1 MADILIRASDRDGG
15 GGPFCDEGTH
25 FYRGN
30 RLKDVAQGDRVY
42 FVAKGTDH
50 GQPKGT
56 GAIIAYATFQDYRDF
71 TGEYTEAGQAKIGT
85 KLAYIVQGPWTRIK
99 PPVSLT
105 GGYTGA
111 WRTRYVRTV
120 PGLEQKL
127 RDANA
132 K

>member
-1 MADILIRASDRDGG
+1 MEASA
-15 GGPFCDEGTH
+15 PFATKAH
-25 FYRGN
+25 TFYRGN

-42 FVAKGTDH
+42 FVARGADH

-56 GAIIAYATFQDYRDF
+56 GAIIAYAIFQDYRDVRE
-71 TGEYTEAGQAKIGT
+71 EYTEAGQTKIGI
-85 KLAYIVQGPWTRIK
+85 KPAYIVQGPWTRIK

-105 GGYTGA
+105 GGYTGN
-111 WRTRYVRTV
+111 WRARYVRTV

-127 RDANA
+127 RDATA

>member
-15 GGPFCDEGTH
+15 VGRFCDEGTH

-56 GAIIAYATFQDYRDF
+56 GAIIAYALGLGTFQDYSSLSK
-71 TGEYTEAGQAKIGT
+71 TTSPGSTPK
-85 KLAYIVQGPWTRIK
+85 QGK
-99 PPVSLT
+99 PKSELSP
-105 GGYTGA
+105 
-111 WRTRYVRTV
+111 RT
-120 PGLEQKL
+120 
-127 RDANA
+127 
-132 K
+132 